1 MVIFF
6 LIHSTTR
13 TTEFRLN
20 LNVREW
26 LEKDNGD
33 WDFNFSSF
41 DENMNNSEEYI
52 GTQIEVTDLN
62 LEIAT
67 ELSSA
72 EFEEE
77 VIEHIQR
84 RVGLDIAYGIT
95 IIVNG
100 KIFSR
105 K

>member
-1 MVIFF
+1 
-6 LIHSTTR
+6 
-13 TTEFRLN
+13 
-20 LNVREW
+20 
-26 LEKDNGD
+26 
-33 WDFNFSSF
+33 
-41 DENMNNSEEYI
+41 MNNSEEYI

-84 RVGLDIAYGIT
+84 RVGLILRM
-95 IIVNG
+95 V
-100 KIFSR
+100 
-105 K
+105 